1 MKKKITSLFL
11 SLIALSATVFTAHA
25 AERLL
30 IIGDATPAGWSI
42 DNALVMIQSPENPD
56 IFTYTGYLKADADF
70 KFTSNTFYGDADLEY
85 RNASEDAYETTTL
98 MKGGDDRKFRVRE
111 AANYDIVCD
120 LSNLSISVTKSE
132 YQENPIRYNILYLI
146 GGATVANWNLSQ
158 AVPMQ
163 QDANNP
169 FILSVTTDLVSG
181 TFKIATNCHVGYD
194 QDFFH
199 PEADDQTKLTL
210 DGTDDRQWQI
220 EEEDSYI
227 VKLNLLDQ
235 TISITKNENTAIEG
249 ISIDNQAQDPVYYN
263 LQGVRVN
270 APAKGIYIEVR
281 GNKVSKVCL

>member
-85 RNASEDAYETTTL
+85 RNASEDAYEATTL

-249 ISIDNQAQDPVYYN
+249 ISIDNQVQDPVYYN

-270 APAKGIYIEVR
+270 TPSKGIYIEVR

>member
-270 APAKGIYIEVR
+270 APSKGFYIEVR

>member
-11 SLIALSATVFTAHA
+11 SLIALSTTVFTAHA

-70 KFTSNTFYGDADLEY
+70 KFTSNTFCGDADLEY
-85 RNASEDAYETTTL
+85 RNASEDAYEVTTL
-98 MKGGDDRKFRVRE
+98 VKGGDDRKFRVRE

-132 YQENPIRYNILYLI
+132 YQENPIRYNISYLI

-263 LQGVRVN
+263 LQGIRVN
-270 APAKGIYIEVR
+270 APSKGIYIEVR
-281 GNKVSKVCL
+281 GNKVSKVC

>member
-70 KFTSNTFYGDADLEY
+70 KFTSNTFYGDSDLEY
-85 RNASEDAYETTTL
+85 RNASEDAYEVTTL
-98 MKGGDDRKFRVRE
+98 VKGGDDRKFRVRE

-235 TISITKNENTAIEG
+235 TISITKNGNTAIEG

-263 LQGVRVN
+263 LQGVRIN
-270 APAKGIYIEVR
+270 TPSKGIYIEVR

>member
-30 IIGDATPAGWSI
+30 IIGDATPAGWLI
-42 DNALVMIQSPENPD
+42 DNALVMIQSLENPD

-85 RNASEDAYETTTL
+85 RNASEDAYEATTL

-270 APAKGIYIEVR
+270 APSKGIYIEVR

>member
-70 KFTSNTFYGDADLEY
+70 KFTSNKFYGDADLEY

-235 TISITKNENTAIEG
+235 TISITKNENTAIES
-249 ISIDNQAQDPVYYN
+249 IFIDNQAQDPVYYN

-270 APAKGIYIEVR
+270 APSKGIYIEVR

>member
-1 MKKKITSLFL
+1 M
-11 SLIALSATVFTAHA
+11 
-25 AERLL
+25 
-30 IIGDATPAGWSI
+30 
-42 DNALVMIQSPENPD
+42 
-56 IFTYTGYLKADADF
+56 KADADF

-146 GGATVANWNLSQ
+146 GGATVANWNLTQ

-270 APAKGIYIEVR
+270 TPSKGIYIEVR

>member
-42 DNALVMIQSPENPD
+42 DNALVMIQSLENPD

-85 RNASEDAYETTTL
+85 RNASEDAYEATTL

-270 APAKGIYIEVR
+270 APSKGIYIEVR

>member
-235 TISITKNENTAIEG
+235 TISITKNENTAIED

-263 LQGVRVN
+263 LQGIRVN
-270 APAKGIYIEVR
+270 APSKGIYIEVR